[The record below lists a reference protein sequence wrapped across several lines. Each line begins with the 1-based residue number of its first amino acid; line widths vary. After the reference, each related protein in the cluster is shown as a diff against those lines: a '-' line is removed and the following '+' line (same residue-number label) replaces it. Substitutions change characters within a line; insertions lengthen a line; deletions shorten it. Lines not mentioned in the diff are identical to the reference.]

1 MGSRKERRLHLE
13 AQEAQPDPTH
23 ASENVNA
30 TLRTKARWKALS
42 ECLKICIMVKHLPRL
57 NELEVAFDMDE
68 VEMVEE
74 EPWDD
79 NDSDLDADFDSGASE
94 DE

>member
-1 MGSRKERRLHLE
+1 MNVESLVGMLE
-13 AQEAQPDPTH
+13 DLYNGE
-23 ASENVNA
+23 
-30 TLRTKARWKALS
+30 K
-42 ECLKICIMVKHLPRL
+42 LPRL
-57 NELEVAFDMDE
+57 NELDVAFDMDE

-74 EPWDD
+74 EPLDD

>member
-1 MGSRKERRLHLE
+1 MLDDLYNGE
-13 AQEAQPDPTH
+13 T
-23 ASENVNA
+23 
-30 TLRTKARWKALS
+30 
-42 ECLKICIMVKHLPRL
+42 LPRL
-57 NELEVAFDMDE
+57 DELDVAFDMDE